1 MSIKWHFP
9 STGGGRK
16 AGLNDSGIETFKDKP
31 IRSLAREI
39 CQNSLDAAI
48 KGKVDKLVG
57 LKDEQGTINMFIYDE
72 EKDNYKYYQELSL
85 NKVILATVSI
95 PEDKI
100 IDITFFIK
108 HTSY

>member
-1 MSIKWHFP
+1 MSIKWYFP

-48 KGKVDKLVG
+48 KGKVDELVG
-57 LKDEQGTINMFIYDE
+57 LKENLMIGKQMPAGTGFHLIKNVEPIRE
-72 EKDNYKYYQELSL
+72 EEL
-85 NKVILATVSI
+85 NKTYSAMDENTSKLF
-95 PEDKI
+95 EE
-100 IDITFFIK
+100 IDEF
-108 HTSY
+108 